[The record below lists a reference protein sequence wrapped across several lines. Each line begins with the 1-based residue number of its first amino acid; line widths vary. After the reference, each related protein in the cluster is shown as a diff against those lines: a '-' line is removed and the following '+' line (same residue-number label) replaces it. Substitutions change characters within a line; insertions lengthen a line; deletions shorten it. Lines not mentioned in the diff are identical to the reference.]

1 MSEVTNNQTINFF
14 WLTIYRTVFSLVII
28 FGVVINKK
36 LFNTVRNETPG
47 ERGKVF
53 QQILKSYAVIQFI
66 GWPFI
71 WVWLL
76 GIGILLQTDV
86 QTIPACFYV
95 NCVHIGVFSYLFVRT
110 YVGFTSLI
118 LAAGRY
124 IFVVHDHHVMKWGIE
139 VVARTL
145 IRSSFI
151 IPMLMALLS
160 DSVITLEYNGW
171 LSQIQPYEASC
182 NSQYSYKLVPQ
193 QSIVGN
199 RTAKELFKSPLYDAL
214 HSLLPTWSTSVL
226 YWLYIALAVVLFSN
240 ISEGVIYSKCA
251 LFVFRYL
258 KPICIQILLKELC
271 LIASYCNFTETDH
284 YNLNN

>member
-1 MSEVTNNQTINFF
+1 MSEVKNNQTINFF

-28 FGVVINKK
+28 VGVVINKK

-53 QQILKSYAVIQFI
+53 QQILKSYAVIQSI

-71 WVWLL
+71 TVWMI
-76 GIGILLQTDV
+76 GIGVLLQTDV

-118 LAAGRY
+118 LAVGRY

-139 VVARTL
+139 VVARIL

-151 IPMLMALLS
+151 IPMLMAVLS

-171 LSQIQPYEASC
+171 LSQIQQYEASC
-182 NSQYSYKLVPQ
+182 RSQDSHQPEYQ
-193 QSIVGN
+193 EFIVSNG
-199 RTAKELFKSPLYDAL
+199 TVKDLFKSPLHVML
-214 HSLLPTWSTSVL
+214 HSLLPARLTSGLYGLHLVLTIVL
-226 YWLYIALAVVLFSN
+226 YSN
-240 ISEGVIYSKCA
+240 VSEGIIYAKCA
-251 LFVFRYL
+251 LFVYRY
-258 KPICIQILLKELC
+258 
-271 LIASYCNFTETDH
+271 
-284 YNLNN
+284 